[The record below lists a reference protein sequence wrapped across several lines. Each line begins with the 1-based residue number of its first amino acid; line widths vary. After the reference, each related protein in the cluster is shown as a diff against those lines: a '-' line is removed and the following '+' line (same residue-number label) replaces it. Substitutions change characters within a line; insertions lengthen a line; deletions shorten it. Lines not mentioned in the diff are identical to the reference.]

1 MLAPT
6 IERDSCRA
14 MPVAWPTQRSIRL
27 VMSFSMLAAGM
38 PP

>member
-6 IERDSCRA
+6 IERDSCRLI
-14 MPVAWPTQRSIRL
+14 PLAWLTQRSIRL
-27 VMSFSMLAAGM
+27 VMSFSIPVAGI